1 MLAVRRLQFPVF
13 FQTHMMTE
21 LEGKKRHWYA
31 RELVLIGVFAAA
43 AKLSSL
49 LIALAG
55 GGMNPVSLIAK
66 NLVYT
71 TLVIVLL
78 TKVPKPGTLLLFT
91 LISMIVSICLLGGSL
106 TLLPA
111 AFAGAIAG
119 EVLMWISGG
128 TSRPWAAWV
137 GVAVYDLVSKGLSLV
152 VSYLFMRE
160 SPALMTVVVPIV
172 LCGYAGSLGGLWF
185 AVKTVGE
192 LRHAGFVR

>member
-1 MLAVRRLQFPVF
+1 
-13 FQTHMMTE
+13 MTDTPIR
-21 LEGKKRHWYA
+21 KRHWEA

-55 GGMNPVSLIAK
+55 GGMNPVSLVAK

-71 TLVIVLL
+71 TLIIVLL

>member
-1 MLAVRRLQFPVF
+1 
-13 FQTHMMTE
+13 MTDTPIR
-21 LEGKKRHWYA
+21 KRHWEA

-71 TLVIVLL
+71 TLIIVLL

-91 LISMIVSICLLGGSL
+91 VISMIVSVCLMGGSL

-111 AFAGAIAG
+111 ALAGALLG
-119 EVLMWISGG
+119 ELCILLTGG
-128 TSRPWAAWV
+128 
-137 GVAVYDLVSKGLSLV
+137 YDLVSKGLSLG
-152 VSYLFMRE
+152 VSFLFMRE
-160 SPALMTVVVPIV
+160 SPSLMTMVVPIV
-172 LCGYAGSLGGLWF
+172 FIGYLGSLGGLWF
-185 AVKTVGE
+185 GCKTVKE

>member
-1 MLAVRRLQFPVF
+1 
-13 FQTHMMTE
+13 MTE
-21 LEGKKRHWYA
+21 LESKKRHWYA

-111 AFAGAIAG
+111 AFAGAMAG
-119 EVLMWISGG
+119 EIFMWLTGG
-128 TSRPWAAWV
+128 TKRLWAPWV
-137 GVAVYDLVSKGLSLV
+137 GVAVYDLVSKGLSLIFGEGFFINLL
-152 VSYLFMRE
+152 YLFPLTFFNLFNFHLFHTPNYF
-160 SPALMTVVVPIV
+160 SY
-172 LCGYAGSLGGLWF
+172 CGI
-185 AVKTVGE
+185 
-192 LRHAGFVR
+192 

>member
-1 MLAVRRLQFPVF
+1 MQSELQRPQGPNRRW
-13 FQTHMMTE
+13 E
-21 LEGKKRHWYA
+21 A

-55 GGMNPVSLIAK
+55 GGMNPVSLIIK

-78 TKVPKPGTLLLFT
+78 TKVPKAGTLLLFT
-91 LISMIVSICLLGGSL
+91 AVSMIVSICLLGGSF

-111 AFAGAIAG
+111 ALLGALLG
-119 EVLMWISGG
+119 EAAMAVSGG
-128 TSRPWAAWV
+128 TKTRWAPWV
-137 GVAVYDLVSKGLSLV
+137 GVAVYDLAGKAFSLGVSF
-152 VSYLFMRE
+152 LFMRE
-160 SPALMTVVVPIV
+160 SPALMTMVVPIV
-172 LCGYAGSLGGLWF
+172 IVGYVGCVLGLWF